1 MNNQATP
8 VQHAPYLLPLQAA
21 AYGLNG
27 FNTSGLVS
35 LGSHPTLGAG
45 VMGAGQLGKLAGL
58 PQGVQGAYP
67 GLTAVSLATG
77 TNMGQLHGLQVASA
91 MGQLPAGVMS
101 QLAAGQ
107 LPPLSGLGPH
117 QGSLYSPMMSPG
129 ALGPYTGVPGS
140 HGLPQVL
147 GPNGMTNM
155 PKLFVPSVKV
165 GVIIVRIH
173 DHHLDRPL
181 LNVTSLLSSET
192 LSPFL
197 SHRLS
202 LCILHDK
209 LLLFLNL
216 CKI

>member
-1 MNNQATP
+1 MNNPSPTP

-27 FNTSGLVS
+27 FNTGGLVS
-35 LGSHPTLGAG
+35 LGGHHQLGAG

-58 PQGVQGAYP
+58 PQGMQGAYP
-67 GLTAVSLATG
+67 GLTAVSLA
-77 TNMGQLHGLQVASA
+77 NNVGQLHGLQVASA

-117 QGSLYSPMMSPG
+117 QPGSLYSPMMSPG
-129 ALGPYTGVPGS
+129 ALGAYTGVPGS
-140 HGLPQVL
+140 HALPQVL

-165 GVIIVRIH
+165 GVR
-173 DHHLDRPL
+173 
-181 LNVTSLLSSET
+181 NTLSSSRQT
-192 LSPFL
+192 SVKCYFSPLRL
-197 SHRLS
+197 SHNFCLTVSRS
-202 LCILHDK
+202 VFCMT
-209 LLLFLNL
+209 N
-216 CKI
+216 CYCS